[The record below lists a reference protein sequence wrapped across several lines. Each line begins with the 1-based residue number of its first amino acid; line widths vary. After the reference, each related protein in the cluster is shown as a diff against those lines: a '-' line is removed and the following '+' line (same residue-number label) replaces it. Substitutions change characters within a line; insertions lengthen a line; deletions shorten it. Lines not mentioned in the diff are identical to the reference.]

1 MEITLYP
8 LADYNEGKLNPF
20 TIDLDNL
27 TEDEYRQEI
36 ARGLFEH
43 SAGGNVESTRC
54 AECGHVA
61 IGQTLDTCPECGAS
75 SDDLE
80 HRTTNEEWIV
90 CDYED
95 IPKRFVGEY
104 DLDSDFWEYAE
115 FMQKTDLSAEVV
127 EAGLKL
133 GIELDHIEEAYWGH
147 FDSDEDF
154 AQEMAES
161 IGAVNRDVSW
171 PYTCIDWEQAARELM
186 YDYCEENGYYFCNV

>member
-8 LADYNEGKLNPF
+8 LADYNAGKLNPF

-43 SAGGNVESTRC
+43 STGGNVESTRC
-54 AECGHVA
+54 TACGHVV
-61 IGQTLDTCPECGAS
+61 IGQTLDTCPECDAS

-80 HRTTNEEWIV
+80 HRVTNEEWIV
-90 CDYED
+90 CDSED
-95 IPKRFVGEY
+95 IPERFVGEY

-115 FMQKTDLSAEVV
+115 FMQSTHLSAEVV
-127 EAGLKL
+127 EAGLEL
-133 GIELDHIEEAYWGH
+133 GYELDQIEEAYAGH
-147 FDSDEDF
+147 FDSDEEF

-161 IGAVNRDVSW
+161 IGAVNQNASW
-171 PYTCIDWEQAARELM
+171 PYTCIDWEQAARALM
-186 YDYCEENGYYFCNV
+186 YDYREENGHYFRC